1 MIASRVWPAQ
11 EYTRVTFETARPVR
25 HQFFEIPDPP
35 RLVLDL
41 EGVDLDAELRSIVSK
56 VREDDPYITQV
67 RVAMNRPNVARVVF
81 DLKPLLWQE
90 IALKEDDL
98 RAFCKTHD
106 WSQYTG
112 KFVSVHCSADA
123 IIPTWAFM
131 LVATHLQPHA
141 AFVTQGDA
149 DQLERA
155 VFTRF
160 VQQLDVE
167 PYRNARVVVKG
178 CSKLPVPL
186 NAYVELST
194 KLLPVVKSLMFGE
207 PCSTVPLYKAP
218 K

>member
-1 MIASRVWPAQ
+1 MS
-11 EYTRVTFETARPVR
+11 
-25 HQFFEIPDPP
+25 EIINK
-35 RLVLDL
+35 VATSGIITLDL
-41 EGVDLDAELRSIVSK
+41 EEIYPQG
-56 VREDDPYITQV
+56 
-67 RVAMNRPNVARVVF
+67 ARAVF

-98 RAFCKTHD
+98 RAFAKTHD
-106 WSQYTG
+106 WSQYKD
-112 KFVSVHCSADA
+112 KFVSVYCSADA

-131 LVATHLQPHA
+131 LVAAHLQPYA

-149 DQLERA
+149 EQLERA

-178 CSKLPVPL
+178 CSNLPVPL
-186 NAYVELST
+186 NAYVELGT

-218 K
+218 KA

>member
-1 MIASRVWPAQ
+1 MS
-11 EYTRVTFETARPVR
+11 
-25 HQFFEIPDPP
+25 EIINK
-35 RLVLDL
+35 VATSGIITLDL
-41 EGVDLDAELRSIVSK
+41 EEIYPQGERA
-56 VREDDPYITQV
+56 
-67 RVAMNRPNVARVVF
+67 VF

-90 IALKEDDL
+90 IALKEEDL
-98 RAFCKTHD
+98 RTFAKTQD
-106 WSQYTG
+106 WSQYKD
-112 KFVSVHCSADA
+112 KFVAVHCSADA

-141 AFVTQGDA
+141 EFVTQGDA

-186 NAYVELST
+186 NAYVELSA

-218 K
+218 KA